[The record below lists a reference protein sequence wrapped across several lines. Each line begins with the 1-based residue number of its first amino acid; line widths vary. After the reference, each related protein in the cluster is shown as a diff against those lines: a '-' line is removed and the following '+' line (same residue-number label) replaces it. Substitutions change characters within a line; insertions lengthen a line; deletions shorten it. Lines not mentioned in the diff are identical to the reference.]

1 MGKERSGDRLIAK
14 IHQLTGRVFSRLL
27 KDHGVKEINPSQGR
41 IMFALWRCGRIPISE
56 LAKETSLGKS
66 TLTSMLD
73 RLESVGLIR
82 RVRSNDDRRQIF
94 IERTDKDRAFQDLYV
109 GVSQGMS
116 RILYN
121 GFSANEI
128 DKFESFLE
136 RIYKNLERFNP

>member
-1 MGKERSGDRLIAK
+1 MKKSRQGSFLISKVHQFSDRILN
-14 IHQLTGRVFSRLL
+14 RLL
-27 KDHGVKEINPSQGR
+27 KNHGVREINPAQGR

-56 LAKETSLGKS
+56 LARETSLGKS

-73 RLESVGLIR
+73 RLESAGLIK
-82 RVRSNDDRRQIF
+82 RVRSKDDRRQIF
-94 IERTDKDRAFQDLYV
+94 IERTEKDKAFQDLYV

-128 DKFESFLE
+128 DSFESYLG
-136 RIYKNLERFNP
+136 RIYKNLERFKP

>member
-1 MGKERSGDRLIAK
+1 MSKERSGDRTIAK

-73 RLESVGLIR
+73 RLESAGLIKR
-82 RVRSNDDRRQIF
+82 IRSSDDRRQIF
-94 IERTDKDRAFQDLYV
+94 IERTDKDKGFQDLYV
-109 GVSQGMS
+109 GVSRGMN

-121 GFSANEI
+121 GFSTNEI
-128 DKFESFLE
+128 DKFESYLE
-136 RIYKNLERFNP
+136 RVYKNLERFKP

>member
-1 MGKERSGDRLIAK
+1 MSKERTGDRLIAK

-41 IMFALWRCGRIPISE
+41 IMFALWRCGKIPISE

-73 RLESVGLIR
+73 RLESAGLIR
-82 RVRSNDDRRQIF
+82 RVRSEIDRRQIF
-94 IERTDKDRAFQDLYV
+94 IERTRKDKAFQDLYV
-109 GVSQGMS
+109 GVSRGMS

-121 GFSANEI
+121 GFSTNEI
-128 DKFESFLE
+128 ERFESYLG
-136 RIYKNLERFNP
+136 RIYKNLERFTP